1 MFQPKTPYIW
11 HLSSGEE
18 HGFDAFIII
27 YKWNRDKVFKLKSFY
42 LDKRKT
48 GLKNRMNNLSG
59 DNSANA
65 EKEKDKIRKQLLE
78 IDKFEEKL
86 DELLKSGYD
95 PKLDDGVGKNIA
107 PLQNLGL
114 LSYDVL
120 TKGQLKK
127 FLNADW

>member
-1 MFQPKTPYIW
+1 
-11 HLSSGEE
+11 
-18 HGFDAFIII
+18 
-27 YKWNRDKVFKLKSFY
+27 
-42 LDKRKT
+42 
-48 GLKNRMNNLSG
+48 MNSLSG
-59 DNSANA
+59 DDSAKA

-86 DELLKSGYD
+86 DELLKSGYN

-114 LSYDVL
+114 LSHDVL